1 MYIQVDCILYEGN
14 YLNCM
19 KEKEE
24 ERKEGKGGGGGAK
37 EGKERSGRIRTFSSE
52 TKLLLPSNVCHLYF
66 LCA

>member
-24 ERKEGKGGGGGAK
+24 ERKEGKGGGELKKAK
-37 EGKERSGRIRTFSSE
+37 KEVE
-52 TKLLLPSNVCHLYF
+52 E
-66 LCA
+66 